1 MPGAARA
8 RATVQHDAGQ
18 GHDRGGPGD
27 GDRPQIGG
35 RVVHG
40 ILHEQMGSPALR
52 GTVRIRAAV
61 GRHPKVPAGW
71 NLAARRS
78 VTRRC
83 HRGLAGVSGD
93 QAELPGRGGLSGRV
107 VPQDGNLSLC
117 ALPEAFEDLNC
128 RGLARTIRAKEG
140 EDLSPLHLE
149 VDARDRLMSVVAL
162 NQAAHADRRLGP
174 RRADGGLI
182 DGVFLADAVHF
193 APQGFTHGP
202 GASYLRA
209 VAANAPNPAAEIIAA
224 RRDGLRANMGATL
237 RAMKAAAESSHPTA
251 AGPE

>member
-1 MPGAARA
+1 VGNGVRGALTSGDTAVMCRASNSGTVAVGISASGSSGGRSPRPGTTVACGTNRDRRSPRWRSPSRRARRPRPGEWCRMPPAQTGAH

-83 HRGLAGVSGD
+83 HRGLAGGVRGSGR
-93 QAELPGRGGLSGRV
+93 AARPGR
-107 VPQDGNLSLC
+107 PQWPG
-117 ALPEAFEDLNC
+117 
-128 RGLARTIRAKEG
+128 
-140 EDLSPLHLE
+140 
-149 VDARDRLMSVVAL
+149 
-162 NQAAHADRRLGP
+162 
-174 RRADGGLI
+174 
-182 DGVFLADAVHF
+182 VHF